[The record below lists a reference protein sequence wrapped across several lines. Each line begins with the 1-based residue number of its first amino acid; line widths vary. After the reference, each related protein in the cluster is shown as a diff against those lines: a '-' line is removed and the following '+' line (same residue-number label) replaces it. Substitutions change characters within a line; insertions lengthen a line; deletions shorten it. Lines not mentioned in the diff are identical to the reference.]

1 VTNLQ
6 FQLTLD
12 AADPRALGQ
21 FWALAL
27 GYIEEPPPGDFA
39 DWDAALDAWGVP
51 PQNRNE
57 AYAIIDAA
65 EDGSAARPRIF
76 LQRVPE
82 PKTAKNR
89 LHIDID
95 SGAGRPDSTKDWDI
109 MRSEAQ
115 RLATA
120 GATVLREFDESVQGQ
135 WIVMNDPE
143 GNEFCV
149 C

>member
-1 VTNLQ
+1 MTNLP

-12 AADPRALGQ
+12 AADPQALGR

-27 GYIEEPPPGDFA
+27 GYVEEPPPEGFD
-39 DWDAALDAWGVP
+39 DWEAALDAWGVP
-51 PQNRNE
+51 SQNRND
-57 AYAIIDAA
+57 AYAIVDP
-65 EDGSAARPRIF
+65 ERARPRVF

-95 SGAGRPDSTKDWDI
+95 SGARRAEGDKDWAI
-109 MRSEAQ
+109 LRAEAA
-115 RLATA
+115 RLVAA
-120 GATVLREFDESVQGQ
+120 GATAVQEFDLPAQGQ

>member
-1 VTNLQ
+1 MTDLQ

-12 AADPRALGQ
+12 AADPRALGA

-27 GYIEEPPPGDFA
+27 GYVEEPPPGDFA
-39 DWDAALDAWGVP
+39 DWDAALNAWGVAP
-51 PQNRNE
+51 ENRND
-57 AYAIIDAA
+57 AYAIVDA
-65 EDGSAARPRIF
+65 EAARPRIF

-89 LHIDID
+89 LHIDIN
-95 SGAGRPDSTKDWDI
+95 SGAGQPGSTKDWNI
-109 MRSEAQ
+109 MRAQ
-115 RLATA
+115 AARLVEA
-120 GATVLREFDESVQGQ
+120 GATLVREFDQSVQGQ

>member
-1 VTNLQ
+1 MTNLQ

-27 GYIEEPPPGDFA
+27 GYIEEPPPGGFA

-51 PQNRNE
+51 PENRND
-57 AYAIIDAA
+57 AYAIIDGCV
-65 EDGSAARPRIF
+65 DGSAARPRIF

-89 LHIDID
+89 LHVDID
-95 SGAGRPDSTKDWDI
+95 SGARRPDSTKDWDI
-109 MRSEAQ
+109 MRAEAK
-115 RLATA
+115 RLTAA
-120 GATVLREFDESVQGQ
+120 GATIVREFDESVQGQ
-135 WIVMNDPE
+135 WIVMFDPE